1 MAEDKDVQEKEEI
14 KAEEAKAEEPKKED
28 KKEEVKAEVKEE
40 EPKKEDKKEEV
51 KAKEPKKED
60 KKEEKKASKK
70 AKKSTS
76 TLNKDEIIE
85 AVQNMTALEL
95 SELVKELED
104 IFGVTAAT
112 QVAAAAPGAGT
123 AGETAA
129 AEEKSTFDVVLKS
142 AGDKKIQ
149 VIKVVRSATN
159 LGLKEAK
166 DLVDS
171 APKPVLENV
180 NKDEAEKVKGELE
193 EVGAEVELS

>member
-1 MAEDKDVQEKEEI
+1 MAEDKDVQEKEET
-14 KAEEAKAEEPKKED
+14 KAEEVKAEEPKKED
-28 KKEEVKAEVKEE
+28 KKEEAKAE

-60 KKEEKKASKK
+60 KKEEKKASKI
-70 AKKSTS
+70 AKKSNS

-112 QVAAAAPGAGT
+112 QVAAAAPGAGA

-129 AEEKSTFDVVLKS
+129 AEEKSTFNVVLKS

-149 VIKVVRSATN
+149 VIKVVRSVTS

-180 NKDEAEKVKGELE
+180 NKDEAEKVKGDLE